1 MDFWFRSNLSR
12 IIFFTVNFLL
22 FFDQN
27 HPWKCI
33 GKNWNTK
40 TSTNFV
46 TFCPF
51 LNSLQP
57 IDPEKPHQ
65 TPPKLILKY
74 GMKSSLWPFY
84 VYGTLNLVDWGLIG
98 DWEIDFSLSTDSSQN
113 CLTLYLSLITS
124 RFNAQGTINHN
135 KRFTVS
141 WIFISQFDRGLWF
154 GVVHSLWTSHFIVF
168 MF

>member
-40 TSTNFV
+40 TSANFV

-57 IDPEKPHQ
+57 KDPEKPHQ
-65 TPPKLILKY
+65 TPPKLILIN

-84 VYGTLNLVDWGLIG
+84 VYGTLNLVLGAPFWNCSNIQNS
-98 DWEIDFSLSTDSSQN
+98 ITHSMFTFSYFMKGQMERHVQTHTDTYRHLQ
-113 CLTLYLSLITS
+113 TQTDKFWAFMS
-124 RFNAQGTINHN
+124 RNY
-135 KRFTVS
+135 V
-141 WIFISQFDRGLWF
+141 
-154 GVVHSLWTSHFIVF
+154 
-168 MF
+168 